1 MGIITAFYV
10 MPHPP
15 IILPE
20 IGKGEEQKI
29 SETRHACEQI
39 ALEVASIKPTTIV
52 IISPHG
58 HMFSNAVTLAYS
70 QNIEGNFGNFGEPNL
85 VQRYSINSTLTK
97 NILQSATENNI
108 ACAVFNQQTASNYS
122 LNYRLDHGAM
132 VPLYFI
138 NKQYQSYKL
147 VHITYGM
154 LPKLELYK
162 FGEVIQQE
170 VANST
175 ENVVFIASG
184 DLSHKLA
191 DSGPYK
197 FSNKGAIFDR
207 AITKHL
213 QAGDVQ
219 AIFNM
224 SDCLITEAAECG
236 MRSFYIMLGA
246 MNGNSI
252 KGNLLA
258 YENTFG
264 VGYAAFSFNLKAN
277 NSNEY
282 LKLLKQHKQIQNSRI
297 NNESIYV
304 KLARDSLKHYL
315 NHGKHISIP
324 SYVTPKMLNSQQG
337 VFVSLKKQ
345 GVLRG
350 CVGTFLPTTDNVATE
365 IIKNAIQAGQYDPR
379 FNEVNLAELPE
390 ITISVD
396 ILSKPQTTTINEL
409 DPLKYGVIV
418 SCGHKQA
425 LLLPNLEGI
434 NTVEKQLN
442 IVLQKA
448 RINKNE
454 DYSIKKFKVIRHK

>member
-1 MGIITAFYV
+1 MGRIAAFYV

-20 IGKGEEQKI
+20 IGKGEEIKI
-29 SETRHACEQI
+29 SDTRHACEQI
-39 ALEVASIKPTTIV
+39 ALQVASIKPTTIV

-70 QNIEGNFGNFGEPNL
+70 QNIEGDFGNFGEPNL
-85 VQRYSINSTLTK
+85 SQRYNINCTLTK
-97 NILQSATENNI
+97 NILQSATQNNI
-108 ACAVFNQQTASNYS
+108 ACAVFNQQTASTYS

-138 NKQYQSYKL
+138 NKQYKNYKL

-162 FGEVIQQE
+162 FGEIIQQE
-170 VANST
+170 VANSS

-197 FSNKGAIFDR
+197 YSNKGAIFDR
-207 AITKHL
+207 TITNHL
-213 QAGDVQ
+213 QTGDVQ

-224 SDCLITEAAECG
+224 SDSLITEAAECG

-252 KGNLLA
+252 KGNLLS
-258 YENTFG
+258 YQNTFA
-264 VGYAAFSFNLKAN
+264 VGYAVLSFDLQAN
-277 NSNEY
+277 GTNTY
-282 LKLLKQHKQIQNSRI
+282 LQLVSQHKQTQNNRI
-297 NNESIYV
+297 NNESVYV

-315 NHGKHISIP
+315 NHGTKISIP
-324 SYVTPKMLNSQQG
+324 NYVSPQMLNSQRG

-350 CVGTFLPTTDNVATE
+350 CIGTFLPTTANIAIE
-365 IIKNAIQAGQYDPR
+365 IINNAIQAGLHDPR
-379 FNEVNLAELPE
+379 FKEVNLAELPE
-390 ITISVD
+390 LTISVD
-396 ILSKPQTTTINEL
+396 ILSKPQTATINEL

-418 SCGHKQA
+418 SCGHKRA
-425 LLLPNLEGI
+425 LLLPNLDGVD
-434 NTVEKQLN
+434 TVEKQLN

-448 RINKNE
+448 GIKKND
-454 DYSIKKFKVIRHK
+454 DYSIKKFEVIRHK